1 MRFDIFCRVIDNFGD
16 IGVCWRLA
24 RHLTARSP
32 QHHITLWVD
41 DIGRFQSIEPAVKHQ
56 AVQSLTPSITLVHW
70 TPDVSM
76 REPGD
81 VVIEAFSCDPPP
93 AFVRAMAARNSL
105 WINLEYLSAE
115 SWVEGC
121 HGLPSLQPDSLRK
134 FFYFPGF
141 TTRTGGLLREDGLLQ
156 KRNRWLQQPAKRWE
170 LLRHLGVPGSAI
182 ESLQTT
188 GRLAFLF
195 GYPSAPVHALIN
207 ALAESQTHWVL
218 LIPEGLYPEVQSPA
232 DTALQVVRIPFVT
245 QDDFD
250 TILWSSDL
258 NFVRGE
264 DSVIRALWAGK
275 PLVWQIYEQEERAH
289 IIKLR
294 AWLASSPYPES
305 VHSLMLNW
313 NTGQT
318 GAAQSSLANLIDGP
332 TWEPWKT
339 SAMDWAEQLANQPAL
354 AASLEAFCAKN
365 WQTR

>member
-24 RHLTARSP
+24 RHLADRSP
-32 QHHITLWVD
+32 KHHITLWVD
-41 DIGRFQSIEPAVKHQ
+41 DLERFQHIESAVKQQ
-56 AVQSLTPSITLVHW
+56 AVQSLTTSITLVHW

-81 VVIEAFSCDPPP
+81 VVIEAFNCDPPP

-121 HGLPSLQPDSLRK
+121 HGLPSLQPNSLRK
-134 FFYFPGF
+134 FFFFPGF
-141 TTRTGGLLREDGLLQ
+141 TTKTGGLLREDGLLQ
-156 KRNRWLQQPAKRWE
+156 QRNRWLQQPAKRWA
-170 LLRHLGVPGSAI
+170 LLRRLGVPDSAI
-182 ESLQTT
+182 ESLQDT
-188 GRLAFLF
+188 GRQAFLF
-195 GYPSAPVHALIN
+195 GYPDAPVHALIN
-207 ALAESQTHWVL
+207 ALAESQTRWVL
-218 LIPEGLYPEVQSPA
+218 LIPEGLYPEIRPPA
-232 DTALQVVRIPFVT
+232 DTALQIVHIPFVA

-289 IIKLR
+289 IVKLR
-294 AWLASSPYPES
+294 AWLASSTYPKAA
-305 VHSLMLNW
+305 HTLMLDW
-313 NTGQT
+313 NTGQY
-318 GAAQSSLANLIDGP
+318 GPAQAGLGHLIDGP
-332 TWEPWKT
+332 AWEEWKIT
-339 SAMDWAEQLANQPAL
+339 AMEWANQLANQRAL
-354 AASLEAFCAKN
+354 AANLEAFCAEN